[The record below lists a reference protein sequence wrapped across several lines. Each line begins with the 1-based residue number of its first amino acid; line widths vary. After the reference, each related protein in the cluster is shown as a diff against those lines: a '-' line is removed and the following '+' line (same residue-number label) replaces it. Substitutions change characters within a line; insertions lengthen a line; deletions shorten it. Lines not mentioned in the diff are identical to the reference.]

1 MRKLSI
7 ISFFAFL
14 FVVTGAMPGIAQE
27 HREWRHDHPHGYDWE
42 HWHRGG
48 WINGWHEGRFGWW
61 WVIDGA
67 WFSYPAPVY
76 PYPEPPVV
84 VVQPAPQH
92 AAPGNYY
99 YCANPSGYYP
109 TVRCSTTSGPLR
121 LCQTPAKILI
131 LAGVLGDEHSSF
143 VIVIYNSI

>member
-84 VVQPAPQH
+84 VVQPAPQQ

-109 TVRCSTTSGPLR
+109 TVPQCPVGW
-121 LCQTPAKILI
+121 Q
-131 LAGVLGDEHSSF
+131 
-143 VIVIYNSI
+143 VIPVAAPPPPVALPPGAVPPPPGR